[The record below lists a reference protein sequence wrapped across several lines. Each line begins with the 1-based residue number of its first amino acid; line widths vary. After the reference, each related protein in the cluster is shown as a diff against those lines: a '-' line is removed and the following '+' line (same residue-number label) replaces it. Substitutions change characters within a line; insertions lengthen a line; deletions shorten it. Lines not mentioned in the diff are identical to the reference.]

1 MATRWF
7 GLVALACAAWAQ
19 PPAFEVASVKMSE
32 PITPELVQSGRLQMG
47 VTIDAHYVRI
57 SKLSMLEL
65 VSLAYQRRGHQ
76 LSVQPWMTMQRYD
89 IQAKL
94 PEGATRG
101 QVPAM
106 VQTLLAQRLGLK
118 THKENRE
125 LKVYALVVAKDGH
138 KLKASPPEDPA
149 TASANAA
156 AVAPTGQIRGGL
168 AVSPTGQIASV
179 GLGGDSRVTPGPN
192 GNLHVESKKITMQK
206 FVEFIARYCDLPV
219 LNQTELEGLWDL
231 EVDVSG
237 DEVRN
242 AARSKGVAVGPAPAS
257 AADAASDPSG
267 VSLRA
272 SLQKLGLRLEGRKM
286 PVEVLVVDDAL
297 KVPTEN

>member
-7 GLVALACAAWAQ
+7 GSLALACAAWAQ
-19 PPAFEVASVKMSE
+19 TPAFEVASVKMSE
-32 PITPELVQSGRLQMG
+32 PITPEMVQSGRLQMG

-57 SKLSMLEL
+57 NKLSLLEL
-65 VSLAYQRRGHQ
+65 VGLAYQVRGYQ

-106 VQTLLAQRLGLK
+106 VQLLLAQRLGLK
-118 THKENRE
+118 THKESRE

-138 KLKASPPEDPA
+138 KLKASPPDPEAAAA
-149 TASANAA
+149 TAAA
-156 AVAPTGQIRGGL
+156 AAPGGQIRGGL
-168 AVSPTGQIASV
+168 AVSPTGQIASL
-179 GLGGDSRVTPGPN
+179 GPGGDSRVTPGAN
-192 GNLHVESKKITMQK
+192 GNLHIESKKITMQR

-219 LNQTELEGLWDL
+219 LNKTELEGLWDL

-242 AARSKGVAVGPAPAS
+242 AARSKGVAVGPPPALG
-257 AADAASDPSG
+257 DGASDPSG
-267 VSLRA
+267 VSLRT
-272 SLQKLGLRLEGRKM
+272 SLEKLGLKLEGRRM
-286 PVEVLVVDDAL
+286 PVEVLVVDAAL
-297 KVPTEN
+297 KAPTEN

>member
-1 MATRWF
+1 
-7 GLVALACAAWAQ
+7 
-19 PPAFEVASVKMSE
+19 MSE

-57 SKLSMLEL
+57 SKLSLLEL
-65 VSLAYQRRGHQ
+65 VSLAYQVRGYQ

-94 PEGATRG
+94 PEGASRRE
-101 QVPAM
+101 VPAM

-138 KLKASPPEDPA
+138 KLKASPPDSEP
-149 TASANAA
+149 AA
-156 AVAPTGQIRGGL
+156 APAPGGQIRGGL
-168 AVSPTGQIASV
+168 AVSPTGQIASI
-179 GLGGDSRVTPGPN
+179 GPGGDSRVTPGPN
-192 GNLHVESKKITMQK
+192 GNLHVESKKITMQR

-219 LNQTELEGLWDL
+219 LNKTELEGLWDL

-237 DEVRN
+237 EEVRN
-242 AARSKGVAVGPAPAS
+242 AARSKGVAMGPPPAIG
-257 AADAASDPSG
+257 ADAASDPSG

-286 PVEVLVVDDAL
+286 PVDVLVVDDAL

>member
-7 GLVALACAAWAQ
+7 GSLALVCAAWAQ
-19 PPAFEVASVKMSE
+19 TPAFEVASVKMSE

-118 THKENRE
+118 THTESRE
-125 LKVYALVVAKDGH
+125 LRVYALVVSKDGH
-138 KLKASPPEDPA
+138 KLKAAAPDDPA
-149 TASANAA
+149 TAAATASAI
-156 AVAPTGQIRGGL
+156 APSGQIRGGL
-168 AVSPTGQIASV
+168 VVSPTGQIASI
-179 GLGGDSRVTPGPN
+179 GPGGDSRVTPGAN
-192 GNLHVESKKITMQK
+192 GNLHVESKKITMQR
-206 FVEFIARYCDLPV
+206 FVEFINRYCDLPV
-219 LNQTELEGLWDL
+219 LNMTELAGTYDL
-231 EVDVSG
+231 EVDISG

-242 AARSKGVAVGPAPAS
+242 AARSKGVAVGPAP
-257 AADAASDPSG
+257 DVASDPSG
-267 VSLRA
+267 VTLRA